1 MQTKCRA
8 EFARTI
14 SIQFLFNMRKFR
26 IDLLSIAI
34 AVILPGLLIW
44 FAGDTWVGL
53 HSVERRAEWIVML
66 CIAFVVL
73 FLWISFDS
81 SSRPAVAA
89 RRVRHWLQKKASS
102 STERRDT
109 GVPDGGTRDATLRS
123 SLRDRHG
130 WRWRYRE
137 RWVLVA
143 GDVPL
148 VKRLAPGL
156 VDAGYLITGDT
167 VLLYAKQTR
176 DTLDADW
183 LDQIRRLRRRRPVD
197 AIVAVTR
204 NRNSVD
210 APFDTDN
217 LSQRLARHARAL
229 RWAAPAYLLNVT
241 DFGGKA
247 SSPDEAI
254 GFTWSNARV
263 SSDAIGASL
272 QDLTDNLADA
282 GVVRLTKDAGD
293 RYPAELSQHISNLG
307 SALSGLILQ
316 TSQSRIWRHAVHG
329 LLFAPL
335 FKERELAPPQAPA
348 SANDDEPPL
357 GQPHRTIWQTV
368 AEHSSKVHGRRVRF
382 SLSTTAAWFTT
393 GLIGCWIAGTMLSGF
408 VNRATIRNAAD
419 AVANLS
425 TVQDRTQ
432 ALQALNTLGQQIDT
446 LEVHQREG
454 APWSSRF
461 GLNRDS
467 ALLDALWPSYAGAAN
482 RILVA
487 PIRQKLEARLQ
498 ELASLSDAQIADGG
512 NAQIQAAYDTLK
524 AYLMLAKPERA
535 VAAFLTPQLAA
546 TAVPARPSN
555 SSLSPGA
562 WEDLRLHA
570 IAFFANHLGN
580 APASKASAFAIT
592 PDGNLIASARQTV
605 IGVRGI
611 QNSRDALY
619 QQIID
624 EATPKYPPVS
634 LATLLGDTTSRGLF
648 TTTATVPGVFTRAA
662 WEERISKAIDD
673 ASAQRDVSG
682 DWVLRPEG
690 NPLAAS
696 DTKASNPPP
705 STLKVELRQRYF
717 DDYAR
722 AWALFLNSL
731 RWQSAPTLSA
741 TADQLTLLGDSQ
753 RSPLVALMNA
763 IVYQAGAGANAQ
775 SLSESL
781 INKAQQLVGA
791 DEKDPSKQAQPQLAP
806 LAAAFGPI
814 LRLTGSDLAFGAP
827 ANRKAA
833 TQLAATGDLSLA
845 RYLERVTAMRLKASQ
860 IVSGADPDAIARLA
874 AQSVLQGKTSDI
886 SDSRDYA
893 SRVAASLGEQ
903 WAGFGALFRAPF
915 DQAWQVVVQPAA
927 SSLNE
932 IWRTAILTDWNKS
945 FGGRY
950 PFSDSDN
957 DASLPEMAR
966 FMRPNN
972 GVIAQFVA
980 TQLAGVVERQGD
992 RWVVA
997 QGADQGA
1004 LTIDPVFLSSLNK
1017 LTRISTVLFP
1027 SGDARVRY
1035 ELQAVPTPGVT
1046 DMKFVLSGRELRYFN
1061 QKQEWVPFEWPGQS
1075 LENLSHIEWQTE
1087 QGGLRTALDSQ
1098 GRFGLIRLLERAKVA
1113 QQDNARYLLTWMPDA
1128 SQGIPLKVQLRSEAG
1143 AGPLDVLQ
1151 LRNFALP
1158 ARIFVTGVAST
1169 GSKVSTASPPPLP
1182 AAAIA
1187 AAKHAAVPLP
1197 PGLPGAMS
1205 LPMPATP
1212 GPASRRAAAA
1222 ESARADAQPA
1232 TSGMKSSSANP
1243 RMTVSSLA
1251 TTSMSADASSKPFG
1265 HALRL
1270 LGDAFAF

>member
-1 MQTKCRA
+1 MNGNKNDNKTRPA
-8 EFARTI
+8 GLFIGIAAVI
-14 SIQFLFNMRKFR
+14 VFLA
-26 IDLLSIAI
+26 LSIALWVEGPHHGWSRDTRIIIELSLFCVLLMVFLLLKYFELVLLWI
-34 AVILPGLLIW
+34 ASLRASRW
-44 FAGDTWVGL
+44 FA
-53 HSVERRAEWIVML
+53 RY
-66 CIAFVVL
+66 
-73 FLWISFDS
+73 
-81 SSRPAVAA
+81 
-89 RRVRHWLQKKASS
+89 
-102 STERRDT
+102 DT
-109 GVPDGGTRDATLRS
+109 GKRAASVNRDNSDESPRQVDRIAALRNF
-123 SLRDRHG
+123 LHDRHG

-143 GDVPL
+143 GDLPL

-156 VDAGYLITGDT
+156 VDTGYLITGDT
-167 VLLYAKQTR
+167 ILLYARQTR
-176 DTLDADW
+176 DTLETEW

-204 NRNSVD
+204 NRSSANT
-210 APFDTDN
+210 PFETDG
-217 LSQRLARHARAL
+217 LAQRLARHARAL

-241 DFGGKA
+241 DFGSET

-263 SSDAIGASL
+263 SADEIDMSL
-272 QDLTDNLADA
+272 QGLTCNLADA
-282 GVVRLTKDAGD
+282 GVVRLTKNADD
-293 RYPAELSQHISNLG
+293 RYPAELSQHISNLR
-307 SALSGLILQ
+307 SALSGLVLQ
-316 TSQSRIWRHAVHG
+316 TSQSRVWRHAVHG

-335 FKERELAPPQAPA
+335 FKERELAPPLPVD
-348 SANDDEPPL
+348 ANDDEPAVGP
-357 GQPHRTIWQTV
+357 QHRTIWQTV
-368 AEHSSKVHGRRVRF
+368 AAHSRRIHGRRVGF
-382 SLSTTAAWFTT
+382 SLSTTAAWITT
-393 GLIGCWIAGTMLSGF
+393 GLVGCWIGGTMLSGF
-408 VNRATIRNAAD
+408 VNRATIQNAAD
-419 AVANLS
+419 TVAQLS
-425 TVQDRTQ
+425 TVEDRTQ
-432 ALQALNTLGQQIDT
+432 ALQALDGLDRQIDT
-446 LEVHQREG
+446 LEVQQRDG
-454 APWSSRF
+454 APWTARF

-467 ALLDALWPSYAGAAN
+467 ALLDALWPGYANAAS

-487 PIRQKLEARLQ
+487 PIRQKLEARLHQ
-498 ELASLSDAQIADGG
+498 LASLSDAEIASGG

-524 AYLMLAKPERA
+524 AYLMLSKPELA
-535 VAAFLTPQLAA
+535 VAAFLTPQLVA
-546 TAVPARPSN
+546 TAAPARPVN
-555 SSLSPGA
+555 SPLSSGT

-570 IAFFANHLGN
+570 IAFFANHLDRDTASN
-580 APASKASAFAIT
+580 ATALAIV

-611 QNSRDALY
+611 QNSKDALY

-624 EATPKYPPVS
+624 EASPKYPPVS

-648 TTTATVPGVFTRAA
+648 NTTSAIPGIFTRTA
-662 WEERISKAIDD
+662 WDERISKAIDD

-682 DWVLRPEG
+682 DWVL
-690 NPLAAS
+690 S
-696 DTKASNPPP
+696 DAKTSNQSP
-705 STLKVELRQRYF
+705 STLKAELRQRYF

-741 TADQLTLLGDSQ
+741 TADQLTLLGDPQ

-763 IVYQAGAGANAQ
+763 VVYQAGAGANAQ
-775 SLSESL
+775 SLSDSL

-791 DEKDPSKQAQPQLAP
+791 DEKDPSKRAQPQLAP

-814 LRLTGSDLAFGAP
+814 LRLTGSDLVSSAS
-827 ANRKAA
+827 ANGKAA
-833 TQLAATGDLSLA
+833 AQLAATGDLSLA

-903 WAGFGALFRAPF
+903 WAGFGELFRAPF

-932 IWRTAILTDWNKS
+932 IWRTAIVADWNKT

-966 FMRPNN
+966 FMRPDN
-972 GVIAQFVA
+972 GVIAQFIT

-992 RWVVA
+992 RWVAA
-997 QGADQGA
+997 QGADHGA
-1004 LTIDPVFLSSLNK
+1004 LAIDPGFLSSLNK
-1017 LTRISTVLFP
+1017 LTRVSTVLFP

-1087 QGGLRTALDSQ
+1087 HGGLRTALDSQ
-1098 GRFGLIRLLERAKVA
+1098 GRFGLIRLLERAKVS
-1113 QQDNARYLLTWMPDA
+1113 QQDNARYLLTWTPDM
-1128 SQGIPLKVQLRSEAG
+1128 SQGISLRVQLRSEAG

-1151 LRNFALP
+1151 LRNFTLP
-1158 ARIFVTGVAST
+1158 TRVFLT
-1169 GSKVSTASPPPLP
+1169 GSAKSGPKLSDANPLP
-1182 AAAIA
+1182 LPRSMIE

-1197 PGLPGAMS
+1197 HGALP
-1205 LPMPATP
+1205 
-1212 GPASRRAAAA
+1212 
-1222 ESARADAQPA
+1222 E
-1232 TSGMKSSSANP
+1232 
-1243 RMTVSSLA
+1243 VE
-1251 TTSMSADASSKPFG
+1251 
-1265 HALRL
+1265 
-1270 LGDAFAF
+1270 

>member
-1 MQTKCRA
+1 MNNKNDTKTLPAGLFIGIAAAIVLLALGIAVWVEGPRHGWSLEIRIIIELILFSVLLVVILLVKYLEGVLLWIA
-8 EFARTI
+8 SLKASRWFARYDAG
-14 SIQFLFNMRKFR
+14 QR
-26 IDLLSIAI
+26 
-34 AVILPGLLIW
+34 AV
-44 FAGDTWVGL
+44 
-53 HSVERRAEWIVML
+53 SVELNDQGRPPGQADRA
-66 CIAFVVL
+66 
-73 FLWISFDS
+73 
-81 SSRPAVAA
+81 AA
-89 RRVRHWLQKKASS
+89 
-102 STERRDT
+102 
-109 GVPDGGTRDATLRS
+109 LRNA
-123 SLRDRHG
+123 LRDRHG
-130 WRWRYRE
+130 SRWRYRT
-137 RWVLVA
+137 RWVLIA
-143 GDVPL
+143 GDEPL
-148 VKRLAPGL
+148 VQRLAPGL
-156 VDAGYLITGDT
+156 IETGYAISGDT
-167 VLLYAKQTR
+167 VLLCAEQTSS
-176 DTLDADW
+176 TLDTAW

-197 AIVAVTR
+197 AVVAVTC

-217 LSQRLARHARAL
+217 LSQRLTRHARAL

-241 DFGGKA
+241 DFGSEA
-247 SSPDEAI
+247 SSSDEAI

-263 SSDAIGASL
+263 NSDAFDASL
-272 QDLTDNLADA
+272 QELANNLADT
-282 GVVRLTKDAGD
+282 GVVRLTKDGGD

-307 SALSGLILQ
+307 SALSGLVLQ

-329 LLFAPL
+329 LLFASL
-335 FKERELAPPQAPA
+335 FNERELALSQAPA
-348 SANDDEPPL
+348 SANDDDP
-357 GQPHRTIWQTV
+357 PHRTIWQTV
-368 AEHSSKVHGRRVRF
+368 AEHSRKVHGRRVGF
-382 SLSTTAAWFTT
+382 SLSTAAAWLTT
-393 GLIGCWIAGTMLSGF
+393 GLLGCWIAGTMLSGF
-408 VNRATIRNAAD
+408 VNLATIQSTAD
-419 AVANLS
+419 TIANLS
-425 TVQDRTQ
+425 TIQDRTR
-432 ALQALNTLGQQIDT
+432 ALQSLNTLGQQIDT

-482 RILVA
+482 RTLIA
-487 PIRQKLEARLQ
+487 PIRQTLEARLQ
-498 ELASLSDAQIADGG
+498 QLASLSDAQIADGG
-512 NAQIQAAYDTLK
+512 DAQTQAAYDTLK

-535 VAAFLTPQLAA
+535 VAAFLMPQLTA

-555 SSLSPGA
+555 SPLSAGA

-570 IAFFANHLGN
+570 IAFFANHLGR
-580 APASKASAFAIT
+580 APASNASAFAST
-592 PDGNLIASARQTV
+592 LNANLIASARQTV

-611 QNSRDALY
+611 QNSTDALY

-648 TTTATVPGVFTRAA
+648 NTTATIPGVFTRAA
-662 WEERISKAIDD
+662 WDERISKAIDD
-673 ASAQRDVSG
+673 ASAKRDVSG

-690 NPLAAS
+690 HAVGAS
-696 DTKASNPPP
+696 DNKDSNHSPP
-705 STLKVELRQRYF
+705 TLKAELRQRYF

-722 AWALFLNSL
+722 AWAVFLNSL

-763 IVYQAGAGANAQ
+763 IVYQAGAGASAQ

-791 DEKDPSKQAQPQLAP
+791 DEKDPSKQAQPPLAP
-806 LAAAFGPI
+806 LASAFGPI
-814 LRLTGSDLAFGAP
+814 LRLTGSDLVSGAS
-827 ANRKAA
+827 ANGKAA

-932 IWRTAILTDWNKS
+932 IWRTAILADWNKS

-950 PFSDSDN
+950 PFSDADN

-966 FMRPNN
+966 FMRPDN

-980 TQLAGVVERQGD
+980 TQLAGVIERRGD

-1004 LTIDPVFLSSLNK
+1004 LTIDPAFLSGLNK

-1035 ELQAVPTPGVT
+1035 ELQAIPTPGVT
-1046 DMKFVLSGRELRYFN
+1046 GMNFVLSGRELRYFN

-1128 SQGIPLKVQLRSEAG
+1128 SRGIPLKVQLRAEAG

-1158 ARIFVTGVAST
+1158 ARIFVTGAAGT
-1169 GSKVSTASPPPLP
+1169 GPKMSTASPPPLP

-1205 LPMPATP
+1205 LQDEPMPATP
-1212 GPASRRAAAA
+1212 APRRTAAA
-1222 ESARADAQPA
+1222 ESARANAQPA
-1232 TSGMKSSSANP
+1232 TSGMKSPTADP
-1243 RMTVSSLA
+1243 GMTVSSLA

-1265 HALRL
+1265 HALQL